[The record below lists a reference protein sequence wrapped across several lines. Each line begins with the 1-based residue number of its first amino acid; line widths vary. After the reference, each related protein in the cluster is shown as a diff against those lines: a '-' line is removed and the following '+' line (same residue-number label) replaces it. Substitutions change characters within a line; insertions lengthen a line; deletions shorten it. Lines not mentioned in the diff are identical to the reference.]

1 VQRNCRRSQDSGG
14 LHRTGS
20 VAQEEYDK
28 RHARSRCVVGVAGR
42 RSQITGGARRACRC
56 PGGLPRLSP
65 ACACLSQP
73 SISPAPLALRCFP
86 STTSTAT
93 AHRLSK
99 HKCARSQLYSP
110 LTACVIGSQL
120 HSVRK
125 RNAGISHS
133 PRRRCAQPPQARSS
147 AQPGRRGACLHPP
160 HNSNINLPAS
170 HLLTPCPSST
180 TAPPARTQPH
190 TPDTHKM
197 AEIRRK
203 LVIVG
208 DGACGKTCLL
218 M

>member
-1 VQRNCRRSQDSGG
+1 VEDCTGQAA
-14 LHRTGS
+14 LHRRTR
-20 VAQEEYDK
+20 YDK
-28 RHARSRCVVGVAGR
+28 RHARSTQSLRCWSR
-42 RSQITGGARRACRC
+42 RSQVAGHGGRAAGLQLAGAQVVFQGCRLPARVY
-56 PGGLPRLSP
+56 LSRLS
-65 ACACLSQP
+65 AVYQS
-73 SISPAPLALRCFP
+73 SRSPLALRCFL
-86 STTSTAT
+86 STTST

-180 TAPPARTQPH
+180 TATPARTQPH